1 MHQFVYLLF
10 LKSRKGFCNHEVSQR
25 LSAVA
30 RQREGGGFDSQ
41 GLYKMVDETQ
51 TDGHPTSA
59 NMKGCAECRGSC
71 RALIGSSR
79 LSQTENICGSKTD
92 ECVIII
98 IIIFEFFFPRPV

>member
-1 MHQFVYLLF
+1 M
-10 LKSRKGFCNHEVSQR
+10 SQR

-41 GLYKMVDETQ
+41 GLNEMVDGTQ

-71 RALIGSSR
+71 RTLIGSSR
-79 LSQTENICGSKTD
+79 LSRTENICGSKID
-92 ECVIII
+92 ECVI
-98 IIIFEFFFPRPV
+98 IIIFEFFFQGQFDSAFKEHNFLSRSGTFVV

>member
-1 MHQFVYLLF
+1 
-10 LKSRKGFCNHEVSQR
+10 
-25 LSAVA
+25 
-30 RQREGGGFDSQ
+30 
-41 GLYKMVDETQ
+41 MVDETQ

-71 RALIGSSR
+71 CALIGSSR

-98 IIIFEFFFPRPV
+98 IIIIFEVFFQGQFDSAFKENYFLSRSGTFVV